1 MRRSRLFLIQLFFQ
15 SATIAVSAQNII
27 DLVVPNSHNGGV
39 VSWDVSQSGEYGLST
54 GDDNT
59 VILWEISTGSFIK
72 SFNNDSTINSAY
84 FLSDNNRIVILGDN
98 KLIIMDIN
106 NGKFLQDLKGKFTSI
121 LVCGKRNEFVLIDK
135 ENRIFIYKLN
145 NGQYEKANVIKAN
158 SQVAA
163 ISYSENGNDLLYYDT
178 KIRVFDVSKNKS
190 SEFDFPQ
197 AGRQQVRS
205 LALNNNKT
213 TFAIGTVTGV
223 IYLYNGTMQNQL
235 DSLAGYTSPYWAG
248 TPQGFLKDS
257 LRLDIPVTD
266 LAFDD
271 GHLQSFYFGI
281 SVWGNSHSPK
291 FHYINWRLS
300 DRKPFIHKSD
310 LPGCVYEYSESPNF
324 ARGFLFC
331 DYTIFD
337 FLHDREFQLK
347 TLRTQIKTAKFADGG
362 KKILFSTSWAKG
374 ESDWVWDLTE
384 GTKYPMEGSLATP
397 KFNSNSKFI
406 AMYGNFTKYDSVPA
420 ATRLDSAWIELDR
433 ELGRKSSYFMKRQR
447 YALGIF
453 NLTER
458 KISKYVKEK
467 NNLLDNIRNG
477 ELTFNPARPH
487 LVISDNVTS
496 TVVDFEQDRILAKL
510 NEPSVSFSE
519 NGNLLIGR
527 KYIYDGSQ
535 YTIVDTLDYT
545 QNRLDNGSGP
555 WSVRHYN
562 YKGYWSTL
570 NDGVFITKWN
580 KYFSRASYGRIY
592 VRDYKRNLVT
602 DTLIFRMSQLT
613 VMKGSPDE
621 NYLAV
626 GFQDGSIQ
634 LIATEKLN
642 VLKSLKAH
650 AGPVVSIDFTP
661 DNRFMLSASE
671 DGSIKVFDL
680 QSYKEVAKIIF
691 YGDDWVVVTPEYL
704 FDGSTGGLENL
715 FFING
720 LRTIELKQMKDRF
733 YEPGLLQKVFGYSK
747 EPLRDS
753 HGLNNIKP
761 YPKIEIDDP
770 AKNDKGLL
778 TIRLTNEG
786 GGIGKTKI
794 LINGKEATT
803 DARGDGFNPDTE
815 STTVVFKLANHPYL
829 KHNEL
834 NQIEVQASNKEG
846 YLTSK
851 PKKVHYFAEGNVQT
865 DTRLHAVIIGTS
877 DYNGAELDLRFASK
891 DAEQFAQ
898 ALENAG
904 KKLFGV
910 NSVNIQ
916 LLTTNKKDSWPTKE
930 NIQQA
935 FKTISTTAS
944 PNDLLVVYL
953 AGHGT
958 NFGGAE
964 GDFYYLTASAKNGN
978 LSDPGIRQ
986 QVAISS
992 SEFTEYIKWVPSLKQ
1007 IMILDACHSG
1017 KFAEDLLAK
1026 REAKSSSEI
1035 RALERMKDRTGLY
1048 ILAGSASDAVSYEAS
1063 IYGQG
1068 LLTYSLL
1075 FGMKGAALR
1084 DNQFVDVMELFQYCA
1099 DEVPRMAANIGGIQK
1114 PELRVPFGGES
1125 FDIGIV
1131 DDVIRQEIILPT
1143 PKPVFLRSVF
1153 QDEETF
1159 GDPLGLSEHLDQQL
1173 KILEIN
1179 SAKIIFIDAMKFSD
1193 AYTLRGRYKKT
1204 GASYEVSCKLLKGDK
1219 LSKDISITGED
1230 LETIGKKIM
1239 EQSVSIMK

>member
-1 MRRSRLFLIQLFFQ
+1 MRRSKLLLTQLF
-15 SATIAVSAQNII
+15 SLCTTVVVSAQNTI

-39 VSWDVSQSGEYGLST
+39 VSWDISQNGEYGLST

-72 SFNNDSTINSAY
+72 AFNNDSTINSAH
-84 FLSDNNRIVILGDN
+84 FLSDNNRIAILRDN
-98 KLIIMDIN
+98 KLIIQDIN
-106 NGKFLQDLKGKFTSI
+106 NGKILQEVNGKFKSI
-121 LVCGKRNEFVLIDK
+121 LVCGSRNEFVLTDNQ
-135 ENRIFIYKLN
+135 NRIFIYKLN
-145 NGQYEKANVIKAN
+145 NGQYGKVNGIKAN

-163 ISYSENGNDLLYYDT
+163 IGYSEDESDLLYYDT
-178 KIRVFDVSKNKS
+178 KINVLDVQKNKL
-190 SEFDFPQ
+190 SEFNFPE
-197 AGRQQVRS
+197 ARKQQVQS
-205 LALNNNKT
+205 LALNHDKT
-213 TFAIGTVTGV
+213 KFAIGTVTGA

-235 DSLAGYTSPYWAG
+235 DSLVGYTLPYWAG

-257 LRLDIPVTD
+257 LRLDIPVTH
-266 LAFDD
+266 LAFSD

-281 SVWGNSHSPK
+281 SVWGNSGSPK
-291 FHYINWRLS
+291 FHYISWRLS

-310 LPGCVYEYSESPNF
+310 LPGCTYKYSESPNF
-324 ARGFLFC
+324 AKGFLFC

-347 TLRTQIKTAKFADGG
+347 TLRTQLKTAKFADGG

-374 ESDWVWDLTE
+374 ESDWIWNLTE
-384 GTKYPMEGSLATP
+384 GTKYSMEGSLTAP
-397 KFNSNSKFI
+397 KFNSYSDFI
-406 AMYGNFTKYDSVPA
+406 AVYGNFTKSDSVPA
-420 ATRLDSAWIELDR
+420 ATRIDSAWIELD
-433 ELGRKSSYFMKRQR
+433 GKSSYFMKRQR

-458 KISKYVKEK
+458 KIVKYAKEG
-467 NNLLDNIRNG
+467 NSQLDNIRSG
-477 ELTFNPARPH
+477 ELAFNPAKPH
-487 LVISDNVTS
+487 LVISDNATS
-496 TVVDFEQDRILAKL
+496 TVVDFEQDKILAKL

-519 NGNLLIGR
+519 NGNLLIGK

-535 YTIVDTLDYT
+535 YTIVDTLDY
-545 QNRLDNGSGP
+545 RLDDGYGP
-555 WSVRHYN
+555 WSIRHYN

-570 NDGVFITKWN
+570 NDGIFITKWN
-580 KYFSRASYGRIY
+580 KYFSRASYKKIY
-592 VRDYKRNLVT
+592 VRDYKRNRVT
-602 DTLIFRMSQLT
+602 DTLNFRMNQIT
-613 VMKGSPDE
+613 IMEGSSDE

-634 LIATEKLN
+634 LIATEKLK
-642 VLKSLKAH
+642 VTKSLKAH

-671 DGSIKVFDL
+671 DGSIKIFEL
-680 QSYKEVAKIIF
+680 QDYKEVAKIIF

-704 FDGSTGGLENL
+704 FDGSAGGLENL

-753 HGLNNIKP
+753 HGLSNIKP
-761 YPKIEIDDP
+761 YPKIDIDDP
-770 AKNDKGLL
+770 AKNKGLL
-778 TIRLTNEG
+778 TVRLTNEG
-786 GGIGKTKI
+786 GGIGKIKI
-794 LINGKEATT
+794 LINGKEAST
-803 DARGDGFNPDTE
+803 DARGDGFNPDAE

-829 KHNEL
+829 KQNEL

-851 PKKVHYFAEGNVQT
+851 PKKVHYFVEGNTQT

-877 DYNGAELDLRFASK
+877 DYNGTELDLRFASK

-898 ALENAG
+898 ALGDAG
-904 KKLFGV
+904 KKLFGA

-935 FKTISTTAS
+935 FKTISTTAA

-964 GDFYYLTASAKNGN
+964 GDFYYLTANAKNGN

-992 SEFTEYIKWVPSLKQ
+992 NEFTEYIKWVPSLKQ

-1084 DNQFVDVMELFQYCA
+1084 DNQFVDVMELFQYCT

-1131 DDVIRQEIILPT
+1131 DDMIKQKIILPT
-1143 PKPVFLRSVF
+1143 PKPVFLRSIF

-1159 GDPLGLSEHLDQQL
+1159 GDPLGLSEHLDFQL
-1173 KILEIN
+1173 KALEIN
-1179 SAKIIFIDAMKFSD
+1179 NAKIIFIDAMKFSD

-1204 GASYEVSCKLLKGDK
+1204 GSSYEVSCKLLKGDK
-1219 LSKDISITGED
+1219 LFKDISITGEN
-1230 LETIGKKIM
+1230 LETIGKKII
-1239 EQSVSIMK
+1239 EQSVSFIK